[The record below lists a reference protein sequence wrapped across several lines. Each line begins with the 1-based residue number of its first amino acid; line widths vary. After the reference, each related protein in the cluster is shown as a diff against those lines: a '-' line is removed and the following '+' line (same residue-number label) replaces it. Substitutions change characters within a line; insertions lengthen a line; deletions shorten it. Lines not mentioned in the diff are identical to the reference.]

1 MVTGAGAAAS
11 GSPSASAVSSPA
23 GAAAGSAATSGA
35 TSSPPTAGSAASA
48 AGSTAGSAAPAA
60 GSATASAAA
69 APSPAAG
76 GAAPSAGMAAPS
88 TGPSPAVY
96 TNSTGSASSGA
107 GLVAVYWGQ
116 GAKDSTV
123 GLDKVCADPD
133 FDIVN
138 LAFLLDWK
146 AAGGYPKIDFG
157 SGCGGSTSSQQTSG
171 AAGLLQCPQM
181 ATSIQA
187 CQKSGKKV
195 LLSIGGE
202 AGTAKIDFASQS
214 DATAAADQVWNLF
227 GKGTGSDKGLRPFGD
242 VVLDGFDIGKPIPN
256 RLSQSS
262 KTDSLITQ
270 TTRIKSR
277 NTTLTLFPNSAP
289 T

>member
-1 MVTGAGAAAS
+1 MTGAGAAVS
-11 GSPSASAVSSPA
+11 GGPSASAVSSPSA
-23 GAAAGSAATSGA
+23 GAAAGSA
-35 TSSPPTAGSAASA
+35 SPAAGSGSAAPAADATGSPASSA
-48 AGSTAGSAAPAA
+48 SPAA

-76 GAAPSAGMAAPS
+76 GAAPSVGMAAPS
-88 TGPSPAVY
+88 TGSSPAAY
-96 TNSTGSASSGA
+96 SNSTGSASSGA

-181 ATSIQA
+181 ATSIKA

-202 AGTAKIDFASQS
+202 AGTAKIDFTSQS

-227 GKGTGSDKGLRPFGD
+227 GKGTGLDKGLRPFGD
-242 VVLDGFDIGKPIPN
+242 VVLDGFDIGKPFPK
-256 RLSQSS
+256 RLSVPS
-262 KTDSLITQ
+262 KTDPLLPQ
-270 TTRIKSR
+270 TTRTKSR
-277 NTTLTLFPNSAP
+277 NTTRTSSPSFAP

>member
-1 MVTGAGAAAS
+1 M
-11 GSPSASAVSSPA
+11 
-23 GAAAGSAATSGA
+23 
-35 TSSPPTAGSAASA
+35 
-48 AGSTAGSAAPAA
+48 
-60 GSATASAAA
+60 
-69 APSPAAG
+69 
-76 GAAPSAGMAAPS
+76 
-88 TGPSPAVY
+88 
-96 TNSTGSASSGA
+96 
-107 GLVAVYWGQ
+107 AVYWGQ
-116 GAKDSTV
+116 GAKDSMV

-181 ATSIQA
+181 ATSIKA
-187 CQKSGKKV
+187 CQKAGKKV

-227 GKGTGSDKGLRPFGD
+227 GKGTGVDKGLRPFGD
-242 VVLDGFDIGKPIPN
+242 VVLDGFDIGKQIRN
-256 RLSQSS
+256 RLSHRR
-262 KTDSLITQ
+262 KTDSFVSQ
-270 TTRIKSR
+270 TTRTKSR
-277 NTTLTLFPNSAP
+277 NTTPTSCPSSAA